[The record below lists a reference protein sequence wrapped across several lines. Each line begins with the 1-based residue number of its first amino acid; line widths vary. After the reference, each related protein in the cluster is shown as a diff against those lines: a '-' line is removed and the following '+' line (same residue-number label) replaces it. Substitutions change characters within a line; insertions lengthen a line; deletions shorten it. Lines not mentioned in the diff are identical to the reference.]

1 MNGILKRLWGI
12 ASHYRNWMALSALLG
27 FLTVGSSVGLM
38 MTSAFII
45 AKAALHPSIAEL
57 NVAIVGVRFFG
68 IARGVFRYLER
79 LASHETTFRLLARF
93 RVWFYRHLE
102 PLAPA
107 RLMQYRSSDLLTR
120 LVSDVESLE
129 HVFVRVLYP
138 PIVAVLVLALMWLLL
153 GMFNP
158 LFALSL
164 TLYMTLA
171 GTAIPFLMYHW
182 GKQTGQQIVNVRA
195 RLNHLTIDGVQGL
208 PDLLVFGGA
217 RQHQQQF
224 QQTSLELARL
234 QRRMARLQGLS
245 EALMGLLVNLAV
257 FTILYQAIP
266 YVSNSI
272 LNGVYLSVIVLGV
285 MAAFEGVAELPNAA
299 QFWEKSKQSAQRL
312 FEIIDAEP
320 EVQDSAQPQPLPNH
334 YSLTVQQLTFAYQ
347 PGDSPVLRDI
357 SFTLKE
363 GENLAIVGP
372 SGAGKST
379 LFNLLLRFWEFREGS
394 IRIGERDIRE
404 IPQEQV
410 RALFA
415 IVSQQSH
422 LFAGTIRENLLL
434 ARPDAS
440 EEEMVVAARQAEIHD
455 FVLSLPRGYD
465 TYVGEL
471 GGLLSGGERQRLIIA
486 RALLKQA
493 PILLYDEPTSNL
505 DALTEQKIMNTIR
518 KLGQQHTTLLI
529 THRLVGLEHF
539 SRILVLVN
547 GQIIEQGTHA
557 ELMAQSTYYKHLFN
571 QQRQIAVLE
580 SLR

>member
-1 MNGILKRLWGI
+1 M
-12 ASHYRNWMALSALLG
+12 
-27 FLTVGSSVGLM
+27 
-38 MTSAFII
+38 
-45 AKAALHPSIAEL
+45 
-57 NVAIVGVRFFG
+57 
-68 IARGVFRYLER
+68 
-79 LASHETTFRLLARF
+79 
-93 RVWFYRHLE
+93 
-102 PLAPA
+102 
-107 RLMQYRSSDLLTR
+107 
-120 LVSDVESLE
+120 
-129 HVFVRVLYP
+129 
-138 PIVAVLVLALMWLLL
+138 
-153 GMFNP
+153 
-158 LFALSL
+158 
-164 TLYMTLA
+164 
-171 GTAIPFLMYHW
+171 
-182 GKQTGQQIVNVRA
+182 
-195 RLNHLTIDGVQGL
+195 
-208 PDLLVFGGA
+208 
-217 RQHQQQF
+217 
-224 QQTSLELARL
+224 
-234 QRRMARLQGLS
+234 
-245 EALMGLLVNLAV
+245 
-257 FTILYQAIP
+257 
-266 YVSNSI
+266 
-272 LNGVYLSVIVLGV
+272 
-285 MAAFEGVAELPNAA
+285 
-299 QFWEKSKQSAQRL
+299 
-312 FEIIDAEP
+312 
-320 EVQDSAQPQPLPNH
+320 
-334 YSLTVQQLTFAYQ
+334 
-347 PGDSPVLRDI
+347 
-357 SFTLKE
+357 
-363 GENLAIVGP
+363 GP

-518 KLGQQHTTLLI
+518 KLGQQHTILLI